1 MLLQTILNYAILCA
15 ETATAHEKEK
25 TMIDKIKLDKA
36 IDIRNKYMKDMKENG
51 VDLGDSNS
59 EMIFCTLTSDELYKT
74 AEYLGVALIST
85 EYYDPDYEYEY
96 REFFIYRGVEFFHLK
111 KRGVR

>member
-1 MLLQTILNYAILCA
+1 MLCI
-15 ETATAHEKEK
+15 ETATTHEKEK
-25 TMIDKIKLDKA
+25 IMVDKIKLDKA

-74 AEYLGVALIST
+74 AEYLGVTLISA

-96 REFFIYRGVEFFHLK
+96 REFFVYRGVEFFHLK
-111 KRGVR
+111 EREVR